1 MRSPASTLYHDT
13 CVTVGRSQVYHQF
26 LPLQAKLA
34 AELEGAGLLWA
45 PGTPGRQLE
54 HADLASLAYLD
65 RVSWRRLP
73 SLR

>member
-1 MRSPASTLYHDT
+1 M
-13 CVTVGRSQVYHQF
+13 YHQF